1 MGDLDDLMSEYE
13 ADDAV
18 EIPQHF
24 EEVVDIAV
32 ENERDKADKI

>member
-13 ADDAV
+13 ADTNV
-18 EIPQHF
+18 EMPHHF